1 MYLNAGGYSEVQ
13 YNSARLR
20 LKAQEIARILPEMM
34 QRLDA
39 QAVAVMGKSGLSL
52 AFAVSMLIDFPLM
65 VVRKRGE
72 YSHGNPVEGTEEID
86 IKRYLV
92 LDDFVSSGDTVRNLC
107 EIVEERACSTVG
119 AHPRCVGVLQ
129 YMRQNCT
136 DDPPDY
142 VACTVWMPKWREGV
156 PVYSMP
162 RSW

>member
-1 MYLNAGGYSEVQ
+1 
-13 YNSARLR
+13 
-20 LKAQEIARILPEMM
+20 
-34 QRLDA
+34 
-39 QAVAVMGKSGLSL
+39 
-52 AFAVSMLIDFPLM
+52 MLIDFPLM

-72 YSHGNPVEGTEEID
+72 NSHGNPVEGTEGID

-92 LDDFVSSGDTVRNLC
+92 LDDFVSSGATVRNLC

-129 YMRQNCT
+129 YLRSDT
-136 DDPPDY
+136 YAEPADY
-142 VACTVWMPKWREGV
+142 VVGNVRMPEGHESV